1 MSDLTKFNMTSC
13 ELKTIGW
20 NTKKRRSCSEV
31 AELTAPPI
39 SNEENFIYIT
49 LAKESP
55 LRVLESDEDFYN
67 SFNEQETDICN
78 DSSDISDSDTDSQCS
93 SISQPS
99 LGDGPV
105 DTIATMQVVEYEVA
119 SATESEAEYLSDA
132 SSSGTDDY
140 MLAAFAQAVAD
151 NSSATEFAILADTE
165 ESDSQSSYDSDFAPA
180 DYWKC
185 VKCNNK
191 QNNPMYRYCE
201 RCYQVCGEIKQ
212 HL

>member
-1 MSDLTKFNMTSC
+1 MNSC
-13 ELKTIGW
+13 EVKTIGW
-20 NTKKRRSCSEV
+20 NTKKRRSNEV
-31 AELTAPPI
+31 AELTATPA
-39 SNEENFIYIT
+39 SGTANFIYIT

-55 LRVLESDEDFYN
+55 IRVLESDEDFYN
-67 SFNEQETDICN
+67 SFNEQETDICH

-93 SISQPS
+93 SLSEH
-99 LGDGPV
+99 LLDEPV
-105 DTIATMQVVEYEVA
+105 DTIATMEVLEYEVA
-119 SATESEAEYLSDA
+119 SATESEDDYSDG

-140 MLAAFAQAVAD
+140 VLAAFAQAVAD

-165 ESDSQSSYDSDFAPA
+165 ESDDQSYDSDFAPA

-201 RCYQVCGEIKQ
+201 KCYQVCVKATTLGY
-212 HL
+212 L